1 MTTNQGR
8 LLCLDE
14 EPAIGRTIGL
24 VAEGIGF
31 EARAVSRPGPFLREL
46 DIWAPTH
53 IALDLVMPEMDGVEV
68 VRLLAGRQCRAAV
81 IITSGVGGRVLDAA
95 RRSAVEHGL
104 DVVGVLA
111 KPFFPDAVRKLLHT
125 SPAGS
130 MAEEDP
136 GARAQDGRFAVTDA
150 ALQQAVQERQF
161 PLVHQPKAACAS
173 GSLAGFESLF
183 LWPHPTSGT
192 VLPRP
197 F

>member
-53 IALDLVMPEMDGVEV
+53 IELDLIMPEMDGVEV

-81 IITSGVGGRVLDAA
+81 IIPRGVGGRGLDAA
-95 RRSAVEHGL
+95 QRSAGEHGM
-104 DVVGVLA
+104 DVCGVMG
-111 KPFFPDAVRKLLHT
+111 KPVFPDAVRQLLT
-125 SPAGS
+125 
-130 MAEEDP
+130 
-136 GARAQDGRFAVTDA
+136 TTT
-150 ALQQAVQERQF
+150 ER
-161 PLVHQPKAACAS
+161 
-173 GSLAGFESLF
+173 SLAVS
-183 LWPHPTSGT
+183 
-192 VLPRP
+192 
-197 F
+197 